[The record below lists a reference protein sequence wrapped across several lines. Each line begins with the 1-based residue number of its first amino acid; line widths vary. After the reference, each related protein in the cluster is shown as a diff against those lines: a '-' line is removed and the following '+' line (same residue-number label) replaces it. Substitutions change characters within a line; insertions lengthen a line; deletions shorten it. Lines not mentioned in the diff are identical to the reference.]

1 MPQAQF
7 ADTPSIDRDKPVT
20 RGQVMEWLEN
30 SPVFEGL
37 SRTDLERFLP
47 SLQIMNFNPLDEVIG
62 EGQVS
67 AALYIIVDGRFLV
80 LLSSDCYEKSFDGAS
95 TVQLDTFEPGDC
107 FGEYSLIDRKPASAS
122 VVSAQEG
129 RALRL
134 PRHVFESV
142 LMSDYRIAKTVYFNL
157 LQVMTGRLRRAN
169 RV

>member
-1 MPQAQF
+1 MNQVLPV
-7 ADTPSIDRDKPVT
+7 DTPSVDRDKPVT
-20 RGQVMEWLEN
+20 GAQVMEWMER

-37 SRTDLERFLP
+37 SRTDLQRFMP
-47 SLQIMNFNPLDEVIG
+47 SLQIMNFHPLDEVIG

-67 AALYIIVDGRFLV
+67 AALYIIVEGRFLV
-80 LLSSDCYEKSFDGAS
+80 LLSSDCYEKSVDGTS

-107 FGEYSLIDRKPASAS
+107 FGEYSLIDRLPASAS

-129 RALRL
+129 RALRI

-142 LMSDYRIAKTVYFNL
+142 LMADYRIAKTVYFNL